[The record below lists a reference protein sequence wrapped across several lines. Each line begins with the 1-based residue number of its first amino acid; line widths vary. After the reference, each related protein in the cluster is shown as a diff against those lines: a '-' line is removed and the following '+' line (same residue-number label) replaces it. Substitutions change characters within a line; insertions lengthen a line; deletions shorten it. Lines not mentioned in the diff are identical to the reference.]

1 MEPIFNKISLNN
13 AHRLPCLLPFQ
24 HLTDYYYSVNITI
37 ILDLVGALTY
47 LFLSSIYIV
56 FCNEV
61 YKVKLES
68 SPSPPSP
75 RPVAQSLRAGLC
87 SLFWSTAMDKV
98 KELLSL

>member
-24 HLTDYYYSVNITI
+24 YLTDYYYSVNITI

-47 LFLSSIYIV
+47 LFLISIYII

-68 SPSPPSP
+68 PPSP
-75 RPVAQSLRAGLC
+75 LPPACSPVSESWA
-87 SLFWSTAMDKV
+87 LFSVLEHSDGQG
-98 KELLSL
+98 

>member
-1 MEPIFNKISLNN
+1 MEPIFNKINLNN

-24 HLTDYYYSVNITI
+24 YLTDYYYSVNITI

-47 LFLSSIYIV
+47 LFLSSIYII

-68 SPSPPSP
+68 PPFPPHPACSPVSESW
-75 RPVAQSLRAGLC
+75 A
-87 SLFWSTAMDKV
+87 LFSV
-98 KELLSL
+98 LEHSGGQG